1 MASAVQPAV
10 DLPDGVR
17 DTPTVATPPLQ
28 PPGPAAAGDTPEIIA
43 AREAYVE
50 QTRIVKELFANGSHR
65 SIAKSVREEVLG
77 DKDTRF
83 KGDDDDAYM
92 LGDLLWLLSR
102 DPCGRT

>member
-1 MASAVQPAV
+1 VQPAV

-28 PPGPAAAGDTPEIIA
+28 PLGPVAAGDTSEMVA

-83 KGDDDDAYM
+83 KGDDDDAFL
-92 LGDLLWLLSR
+92 LGDLLEAL
-102 DPCGRT
+102 GA